1 MKRAYRYAACVT
13 VAAALFGAAG
23 VAVDTYSASSPVV
36 LAASKSRRAK
46 KIRKVNEG
54 ISHDLKLAH
63 GWADGTLDEDGNP
76 TSNGQPNDDWAWSK
90 YVDKIKYDRYDGD
103 NRLTVYVTS
112 AMSGLSSADRARV
125 MKSAMRMSYS
135 SIAKQ
140 YTLDQY
146 EDIKLGIMTYVKS
159 GGEIVGSSKGLN
171 RYKFKWYFN

>member
-1 MKRAYRYAACVT
+1 MRKVYRYAACVT

-23 VAVDTYSASSPVV
+23 VTVDTYSASGPVV
-36 LAASKSRRAK
+36 LASAKSKRAK
-46 KIRKVNEG
+46 KIRKVNKG

-76 TSNGQPNDDWAWSK
+76 TSSGQPNDDWAWSK

-103 NRLTVYVTS
+103 HGLTVYVAS
-112 AMSGLSSADRARV
+112 AMSGLSNADRAQV

-159 GGEIVGSSKGLN
+159 GGEIVGNSKGFN